1 MQRNFKLILS
11 FVVVLLAG
19 ALAFSQEDN
28 KVEYK
33 DVILDGK
40 PAKLNVATGEITFV
54 NPDDKKKPVELEDNV
69 VTKTEKETK
78 AVVASNSKANDYYV
92 VKEGETLLEIAN
104 RNNTTLTELKRV
116 NNLETTLVS
125 EGQRLRVR
133 NFDVAEIEPKVLPVV
148 KKTESHSEFH
158 IVERGETLYS
168 LAKEY
173 GLTVDKLKQ
182 RNGLISNTIKVGQKL
197 NVLETGLEQEPD
209 HISVW
214 TVEKGDTL
222 YSIARKNG
230 TTVEQIKSLNGLTS
244 NLIKIGQKLQLRQ

>member
-1 MQRNFKLILS
+1 MRRNFKLILS

-28 KVEYK
+28 KIEYK

-54 NPDDKKKPVELEDNV
+54 NPSDKKKPVKLEDNV
-69 VTKTEKETK
+69 AKPEKETK
-78 AVVASNSKANDYYV
+78 VVVASNPKVDDYYV

-133 NFDVAEIEPKVLPVV
+133 NFDVVETEPKVLPIV
-148 KKTESHSEFH
+148 KTNENHSEFH
-158 IVERGETLYS
+158 IVEPGETLYS
-168 LAKEY
+168 LAKQY

-182 RNGLISNTIKVGQKL
+182 QNGLISNTIKVGQKL
-197 NVLETGLEQEPD
+197 NILETDLDQELG

-214 TVEKGDTL
+214 TVSNGDTL
-222 YSIARKNG
+222 YSIAKKNG

-244 NLIKIGQKLQLRQ
+244 NLIKIGQKLQLGQ